1 MIARLRSERGV
12 ALMEALIASA
22 ILGMTLVVFV
32 AGLSTGLL
40 STGQSDRLSTAH
52 ELGRSQIEYTKAAAY
67 NAAPYTYPTV
77 TPPSGYGVTASASS
91 IGGGDANV
99 ELITV
104 QVSKDGNAV
113 YTLEDYK
120 VNR

>member
-1 MIARLRSERGV
+1 MSARLHSESGF
-12 ALMEALIASA
+12 ALMEALIAVA
-22 ILGMTLVVFV
+22 ILGMTLVVFI

-40 STGQSDRLSTAH
+40 TTGAADRLSTAH
-52 ELGRSQIEYTKAAAY
+52 QLARSQIEYTKSDVY
-67 NAAPYTYPTV
+67 SAAPHTYPTV
-77 TPPSGYGVTASASS
+77 VPPSGYAVASAATT

-104 QVSKDGNAV
+104 QVSKDGNVV